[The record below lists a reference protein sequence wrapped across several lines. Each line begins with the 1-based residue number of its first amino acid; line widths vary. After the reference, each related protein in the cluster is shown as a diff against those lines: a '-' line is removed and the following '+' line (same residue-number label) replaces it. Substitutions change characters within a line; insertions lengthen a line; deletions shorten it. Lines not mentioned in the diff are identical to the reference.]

1 MRVFTTFE
9 EVAEAAGQALG
20 PSRWVEIE
28 QARVDAFAEAT
39 GDHQWIH
46 VDVGRAKVG
55 PFGGTVAHGFLT
67 LALAPWFGEQTFT
80 FQTPGA
86 VLNYG
91 VNKVRFPS
99 PVPVGGRIRAQVAL
113 GDVIAVP
120 AGLQVTITYIIE
132 IENGSKPAC
141 VAETV
146 VLLVAG
152 MTGQDG

>member
-1 MRVFTTFE
+1 
-9 EVAEAAGQALG
+9 
-20 PSRWVEIE
+20 
-28 QARVDAFAEAT
+28 
-39 GDHQWIH
+39 
-46 VDVGRAKVG
+46 
-55 PFGGTVAHGFLT
+55 
-67 LALAPWFGEQTFT
+67 
-80 FQTPGA
+80 
-86 VLNYG
+86 
-91 VNKVRFPS
+91 
-99 PVPVGGRIRAQVAL
+99 VAL